1 MSIPAVAAFVGI
13 STNWMGVKMLFY
25 PIEYFGFEWYRPD
38 KNTPYGL
45 FGWQGVVPARTE
57 KMASRLV
64 DIVTKDLLSLK
75 EAFSHIE
82 PKVLARLLSTPVEEA
97 LRKESG
103 ERWASV
109 LKPVLPI
116 VLERVLKA
124 LSRDIEEV
132 LDLPH
137 VVLDA
142 FVRDKIVL
150 VELFQKVGRVELDFL
165 VKSGFGFGFLLGLGQ
180 MGCWALRPLKWTLP
194 VAGALVGYVTNWIA
208 IKLLFEP
215 ADPIDVGP
223 FVLQGLFE
231 SRQVEVSDEFGH
243 FLETRVLSSPQL
255 LDALSNH
262 NEKELFAFIRKQ
274 LPPPIPEH
282 IVHSA
287 IHAIRAVAANPEQY
301 AEIHDYISRSLQIED
316 TLSSRLKLL
325 SPKSFENLL
334 HPVFKEDEIIL
345 IVVGGV
351 LGALA
356 GVMQTRLG
364 WGGHNAKVK
373 GAATLA
379 IALASSALFFV
390 IPEIEQKRDK
400 EVIATPTGDYESAFD
415 RAAPTIKRRN
425 SLLRQKNK

>member
-25 PIEYFGFEWYRPD
+25 PIEYIGFEWYRPD
-38 KNTPYGL
+38 KNCPYGF

-64 DIVTKDLLSLK
+64 DIITKDLLSLK
-75 EAFSHIE
+75 EAFSYIE
-82 PKVLARLLSTPVEEA
+82 PRVLANLLSSPVEEA
-97 LRKESG
+97 VKRESG
-103 ERWASV
+103 EWWAFV
-109 LKPVLPI
+109 LKPVLPF
-116 VLERVLKA
+116 VLEQVLVA
-124 LSRDIEEV
+124 LSRDIEDV

-142 FVRDKIVL
+142 FVRDKVVL

-165 VKSGFGFGFLLGLGQ
+165 VKSGFGFGFILGLAQ
-180 MGCWALRPLKWTLP
+180 MGCWALRPRMWTLP
-194 VAGALVGYVTNWIA
+194 IAGSLVGYVTNWIA

-231 SRQVEVSDEFGH
+231 SRQVEVSNEFGH

-262 NEKELFAFIRKQ
+262 NEKELYAFLRKQ

-282 IVHSA
+282 VVRASIQA
-287 IHAIRAVAANPEQY
+287 IQTVAANPQEY
-301 AEIHDYISRSLQIED
+301 DEIHRYVSQRLNIED

-325 SPKSFENLL
+325 TPKNFENLL
-334 HPVFKEDEIIL
+334 HPVFEEDEIIL

-364 WGGHNAKVK
+364 WGGHNAKAK
-373 GAATLA
+373 AIATLVF
-379 IALASSALFFV
+379 ALVSSGLFFV
-390 IPEIEQKRDK
+390 LPEIEQKIKK
-400 EVIATPTGDYESAFD
+400 EVIVTPTGNYESVFD
-415 RAAPTIKRRN
+415 RAAPKIKRRN
-425 SLLRQKNK
+425 SLLRPKDP

>member
-25 PIEYFGFEWYRPD
+25 PIDYFGIEWYRPD
-38 KNTPYGL
+38 RNCPYGI

-75 EAFSHIE
+75 EAFSHID
-82 PKVLARLLSTPVEEA
+82 PRILAKLLSSPVEDA
-97 LRKESG
+97 VRKESG
-103 ERWASV
+103 EWWAYV
-109 LKPVLPI
+109 LKPVLPFI
-116 VLERVLKA
+116 LERVLVA
-124 LSRDIEEV
+124 LSRDIEDV

-165 VKSGFGFGFLLGLGQ
+165 VKSGFGFGFLLGLAQ
-180 MGCWALRPLKWTLP
+180 MGCWAIRPHAWTLP
-194 VAGALVGYVTNWIA
+194 IAGSLVGYVTNWIA

-215 ADPIDVGP
+215 AEPIDFGP

-255 LDALSNH
+255 LDAISNH
-262 NEKELFAFIRKQ
+262 NEKEFYVFLRKQ
-274 LPPPIPEH
+274 LPAPIPEH
-282 IVHSA
+282 VIYA
-287 IHAIRAVAANPEQY
+287 AMQAIRTVAADPEKY
-301 AEIHDYISRSLQIED
+301 DEIHRHISQRLDIED

-325 SPKSFENLL
+325 TPKNFENLL
-334 HPVFKEDEIIL
+334 HPVFEEDEIIL

-351 LGALA
+351 LGAMA
-356 GVMQTRLG
+356 GIMQTRLG

-373 GAATLA
+373 AAATLA
-379 IALASSALFFV
+379 VSLGLSALFFV
-390 IPEIEQKRDK
+390 LPEIEQKTEK
-400 EVIATPTGDYESAFD
+400 KVIATPTGDYASSFD
-415 RAAPTIKRRN
+415 RTAPAIRRRN
-425 SLLRQKNK
+425 TLLRPKNS